1 MNPKLRSWLI
11 GAVVVA
17 AVVGLFVAAHRQRN
31 GGNHAAQNGAPKLAP
46 DFSLPDLSGN
56 TVTLSS
62 YRGKVV
68 LLDFWATWCEP
79 CREETPH
86 FVDFQN
92 RYGSQGLQILGV
104 SMDDSPEPV
113 RDFAQKFQINYPVV
127 MGTAKT
133 GELYGGILG
142 LPVAYLID
150 REGRI
155 RSRHIGATNPEVFEK
170 EISALLNEAPQ
181 KR

>member
-11 GAVVVA
+11 GVLVVA
-17 AVVGLFVAAHRQRN
+17 AVVALFVAAHRHRN
-31 GGNHAAQNGAPKLAP
+31 GGNRAPNGGPSFAP
-46 DFSLPDLSGN
+46 DFSLLDLSGS
-56 TVTLSS
+56 TVRLSS
-62 YRGKVV
+62 YRGRIV

-92 RYGSQGLQILGV
+92 KYGSQGLQILGV

-133 GELYGGILG
+133 GQLYGGILG

-150 REGRI
+150 REGHI
-155 RSRHIGATNPEVFEK
+155 RSRHIGATQPEVFEK
-170 EISALLNEAPQ
+170 EISDLLKESSQ
-181 KR
+181 KQ

>member
-11 GAVVVA
+11 GVVVVA
-17 AVVGLFVAAHRQRN
+17 AVVAIFMVAHRQHN
-31 GGNHAAQNGAPKLAP
+31 GRTRSAQNGAPQLAP
-46 DFSLPDLSGN
+46 DFALPDLSGN

-62 YRGKVV
+62 HRGKVV

-86 FVDFQN
+86 FVDLQN
-92 RYGSQGLQILGV
+92 RYGPQGLQILGV

-113 RDFAQKFQINYPVV
+113 RDFAHKFQINYPVV
-127 MGTAKT
+127 MGNAKT
-133 GELYGGILG
+133 GQLYGGILG

-150 REGRI
+150 RKGRI

-170 EISALLNEAPQ
+170 EIPGLLKEPMQ
-181 KR
+181 ER